1 MSAEI
6 AVYCPR
12 CFERIKCKAVA
23 LDFEEVVT
31 CLSCSAEVK
40 ASELLTGE
48 GKNLVD
54 YLAQQSVKA
63 ANKAPPVT

>member
-1 MSAEI
+1 
-6 AVYCPR
+6 
-12 CFERIKCKAVA
+12 

-63 ANKAPPVT
+63 ANKTPPVT